1 MEMHGKFFSDQ
12 TGRFPKM
19 PSEGVKYIM
28 VVYDQDA
35 NAILAEA
42 LTSRLDHELLRAMT
56 KIHEYLK
63 QRGPD
68 PSMQILDN

>member
-1 MEMHGKFFSDQ
+1 MKCYKKILI
-12 TGRFPKM
+12 TGRFPKT
-19 PSEGVKYIM
+19 SSKGAKYIM

-42 LTSRLDHELLRAMT
+42 LTLRSDHEILRAMT